1 MQAKLHEEKS
11 SQGEMLLAF
20 KLLVYTH
27 WCYFSNFWWHNNW
40 TSPKPASEKTQ
51 LWDLKSS
58 KLSGGIDS
66 ADLKNVPYQD
76 VCSFTTR
83 CTILSLWR
91 YCNAFTIKFPP
102 INSNKISKI
111 MSDWGAWH
119 DVGTLLMSNIRK
131 WCPTNKCVTH
141 KIFTIILSVVIYRD
155 KWKFQG

>member
-1 MQAKLHEEKS
+1 MQAKLHVEKS

-76 VCSFTTR
+76 VCSFHNTMHYSFLVK
-83 CTILSLWR
+83 ILQCLH
-91 YCNAFTIKFPP
+91 YKIP
-102 INSNKISKI
+102 SNKLQQNQQNHVWLRSL
-111 MSDWGAWH
+111 
-119 DVGTLLMSNIRK
+119 T
-131 WCPTNKCVTH
+131 WCWNSLDEQYKKMVSYKQMCHTQ
-141 KIFTIILSVVIYRD
+141 
-155 KWKFQG
+155 KFLQ